1 MSFATGFF
9 GTLARGMED
18 KRSFIR
24 DRIEEER
31 SYLREQGLQ
40 RQSQVSELRNNYRT
54 AADMVIRRL
63 GGGEDARSMVRTALE
78 QDPEGLMQMAQY
90 AQDPD
95 VSSATLRSGF
105 NISQEYTDK
114 SMEEILGTIAPVT
127 RDLGPDANPAEVE
140 NRSFAAMLGLDTESA
155 LRDEVYSSEIVGGM
169 TGDDI
174 LAARGTPVRTRGTA
188 GSEAGLYNFDVF
200 GQGEQM
206 DTRDAALVQGQV
218 VLSYERKLDN
228 ERERLA
234 TLFDNEE
241 LSDAQRQDINEA
253 MREIDQ
259 LKEIRDADDVEF
271 LRRMSEMY
279 GPTNTLLRAQQQYGS
294 EFMNNVTLF
303 PNNFSSTLE
312 REPRNPFTFD
322 WEEATETQTTEREPS
337 TSSPETG
344 GEETEREPR
353 APTPASGNAR
363 ILESEEV
370 LEENLSEPEEL
381 SGEETEEAMS
391 LAEEAFGIAG
401 SLPEVVIET
410 STGKQVRVENP
421 EPTRSLVDRGLD
433 PSLVVSPEKIRE
445 SAERERMTN
454 DEDTVMSQP
463 LSTPERSARERISFE
478 EWQKLSRKERR
489 ERNLPETTFQWQNQ

>member
-1 MSFATGFF
+1 
-9 GTLARGMED
+9 
-18 KRSFIR
+18 
-24 DRIEEER
+24 
-31 SYLREQGLQ
+31 
-40 RQSQVSELRNNYRT
+40 
-54 AADMVIRRL
+54 
-63 GGGEDARSMVRTALE
+63 
-78 QDPEGLMQMAQY
+78 
-90 AQDPD
+90 
-95 VSSATLRSGF
+95 
-105 NISQEYTDK
+105 
-114 SMEEILGTIAPVT
+114 
-127 RDLGPDANPAEVE
+127 
-140 NRSFAAMLGLDTESA
+140 
-155 LRDEVYSSEIVGGM
+155 
-169 TGDDI
+169 
-174 LAARGTPVRTRGTA
+174 
-188 GSEAGLYNFDVF
+188 
-200 GQGEQM
+200 
-206 DTRDAALVQGQV
+206 
-218 VLSYERKLDN
+218 
-228 ERERLA
+228 
-234 TLFDNEE
+234 
-241 LSDAQRQDINEA
+241 

-303 PNNFSSTLE
+303 PDNFSSTLE
-312 REPRNPFTFD
+312 REPRNPFTFG